1 MTREERREKWENY
14 WYHYKW
20 HTILAIFVTVCALYT
35 VFDYT
40 TRQSSDFDL
49 TYIGDYMNYEGLSEA
64 LVANYPDIITDANG
78 DGKIKVEVN
87 AIYTSENIAYD
98 SDLNFWQRIDI
109 DLVNGESYI
118 YLVDEHLLDAFIKRG
133 ANGVIKTAD
142 GYVNHIDV
150 SENKFLKE
158 FLPKDRKVFMCV
170 RKYFADGAD
179 EKTNLLEERSLKL
192 IEKILENN

>member
-1 MTREERREKWENY
+1 MTKENFNEKWENY

-20 HTILAIFVTVCALYT
+20 HTIGLIFVLICLAYT
-35 VFDYT
+35 VFDFA

-64 LVANYPDIITDANG
+64 LCQRYPDIIGDVNG
-78 DGKIKVEVN
+78 DGKIKAEVN
-87 AIYTSENIAYD
+87 AIYTNKNIAHD

-109 DLVNGESYI
+109 DLVNGDSYI
-118 YLVDEHLLDAFIKRG
+118 YLVDEHLSESFMKRG
-133 ANGVIKTAD
+133 ANGVIKTKD
-142 GYVNHIDV
+142 GFVPYVDV

-158 FLPKDRKVFMCV
+158 FLPKDKKVYMFV
-170 RKYFADGAD
+170 RKYFQDGTD
-179 EKTNLLEERSLKL
+179 ERTRSLEERSLKL